1 MYIRNKRHTS
11 KQVCYLCSQCA
22 VSINKE
28 RERERMANVIRSQ
41 SSSAVRLPTSLAR
54 CLAKLLPKVVNP
66 AFGTS
71 PASPVEATVV
81 IKATNPPHPHHHP
94 QQLTMRQCYKSPH
107 STARCVASGRGRD
120 FCTQTK
126 NNPIPSECTDRLQ
139 AFCNGLL
146 PLPSRSTPSQN
157 QHDEL
162 YVLLLPL
169 YTHTHTPTG
178 HVAPF
183 TAVPHPFILP
193 IFWGHLQ
200 PKNSIRNTQ

>member
-1 MYIRNKRHTS
+1 MDIGNSRHTS
-11 KQVCYLCSQCA
+11 KQLCLKCA

-28 RERERMANVIRSQ
+28 RERERMTNVIRSQ

-81 IKATNPPHPHHHP
+81 IKATNPLAPPHPHHHP

-107 STARCVASGRGRD
+107 STARCVASRWGRD

-126 NNPIPSECTDRLQ
+126 NNPIPSECTDQAASILQ
-139 AFCNGLL
+139 RSAAFAESFHSV
-146 PLPSRSTPSQN
+146 PKST
-157 QHDEL
+157 
-162 YVLLLPL
+162 
-169 YTHTHTPTG
+169 
-178 HVAPF
+178 
-183 TAVPHPFILP
+183 
-193 IFWGHLQ
+193 
-200 PKNSIRNTQ
+200 R